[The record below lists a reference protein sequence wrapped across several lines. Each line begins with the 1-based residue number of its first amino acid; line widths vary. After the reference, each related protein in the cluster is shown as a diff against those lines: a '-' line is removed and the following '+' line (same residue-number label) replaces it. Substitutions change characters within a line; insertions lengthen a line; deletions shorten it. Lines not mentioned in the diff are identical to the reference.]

1 MSSQRMSSAQS
12 QAWDCLTPLEQQ
24 SLFLQL
30 SEGKSAWES
39 GEILGVAHYKYLELR
54 ERSQKFFKL
63 FTDFFEV
70 HGSIFRPDSP
80 CDPQFRDYIEASI
93 ERRLSTKEAIIAS
106 GDSANMVPCVSN
118 NNIIRNMNLLQDS
131 SDEWDMYT
139 RRLIF
144 EFDRWNNHRIL
155 PKILQQ
161 PSAYKR
167 RENKREKIFLK
178 YILKQTP
185 DFALERIRERW
196 FYKVKPGKPA
206 YWVAL
211 ISKNLYSDGYYL
223 LKIRPEEKV
232 VKEISKFYLYVFN
245 NRDDADTFGFLV
257 NQYIDR
263 TTQINLS
270 QKFWPEYRSIIH
282 RAVNYNEVNNM
293 ECSVKTLDMAYNIHK
308 PKKRKKKNKEL
319 TTGESRAKTSD
330 FYKK

>member
-1 MSSQRMSSAQS
+1 METSMSSAQS
-12 QAWDCLTPLEQQ
+12 QAWNCLTPTEQQ

-30 SEGKSAWES
+30 SEGKSSWEV
-39 GEILGVAHYKYLELR
+39 GNILGVAHYKYLELR

-63 FTDFFEV
+63 FTDFFEL

-80 CDPQFRDYIEASI
+80 CDQQFKDYIEASI
-93 ERRLSTKEAIIAS
+93 ERRLSNKEAVLAS
-106 GDSANMVPCVSN
+106 GDSANLIPCVN
-118 NNIIRNMNLLQDS
+118 NKNIIRNMNTLQDS
-131 SDEWDMYT
+131 EDEWDICT

-144 EFDRWNNHRIL
+144 EFDRWNNFRIL

-196 FYKVKPGKPA
+196 FYKVKPSKPA

-211 ISKNLYSDGYYL
+211 ISKTLYSDGYYL
-223 LKIRPEEKV
+223 LKIRPEKEV

-245 NRDDADTFGFLV
+245 TRDDADTFGFLV
-257 NQYIDR
+257 NQYLDR
-263 TTQINLS
+263 TTKINLS
-270 QKFWPEYRSIIH
+270 QKFWPEYRAVIH
-282 RAVNYNEVNNM
+282 KAVNYNEVNNL
-293 ECSVKTLDMAYNIHK
+293 ECSVKTLDMAYNTHK
-308 PKKRKKKNKEL
+308 PRKREKKTKL
-319 TTGESRAKTSD
+319 SQTGESRAKSSD